1 MRILV
6 TGGTGFIGRALCNSL
21 MSQGHQLTV
30 LTRNGQRLRGL
41 LGENVSPLMQL
52 SDWSADMAF
61 DAVINLAGEPIMAR
75 RWSDARKQAL
85 LDSRVALTEQLVER
99 MAAARQTPA
108 VLISGS
114 AIGVYGD
121 QGDTQLTEASVGGTG
136 FSHDLCVQWE
146 SVARGAESLGVRVCL
161 LRTGLVVGKN
171 GGFLEK
177 MLLPFRLGLGGRIG
191 DGHQWMSW
199 IHLADHV
206 ALTRYLLENPGLHG
220 VFNATAP
227 HPVTNAEFTRQ
238 LASVLKRPALFPVPA
253 WLLTLIAGEM
263 AELLLGSERVIPER
277 ALQAGFTFQ
286 FETLEPALRDVVL
299 GSA

>member
-1 MRILV
+1 M
-6 TGGTGFIGRALCNSL
+6 
-21 MSQGHQLTV
+21 
-30 LTRNGQRLRGL
+30 
-41 LGENVSPLMQL
+41 
-52 SDWSADMAF
+52 
-61 DAVINLAGEPIMAR
+61 
-75 RWSDARKQAL
+75 
-85 LDSRVALTEQLVER
+85 
-99 MAAARQTPA
+99 
-108 VLISGS
+108 
-114 AIGVYGD
+114 
-121 QGDTQLTEASVGGTG
+121 GGTG